1 MRCMMLQKGDEYLK
15 PLSSTNFRLSPMVGT
30 YEVEY
35 SVVSVVEGLA
45 AGVKSVISMIVKR

>member
-1 MRCMMLQKGDEYLK
+1 MLQKGDEYLK

>member
-15 PLSSTNFRLSPMVGT
+15 PLSSTNFRLSPCT
-30 YEVEY
+30 YEVEF